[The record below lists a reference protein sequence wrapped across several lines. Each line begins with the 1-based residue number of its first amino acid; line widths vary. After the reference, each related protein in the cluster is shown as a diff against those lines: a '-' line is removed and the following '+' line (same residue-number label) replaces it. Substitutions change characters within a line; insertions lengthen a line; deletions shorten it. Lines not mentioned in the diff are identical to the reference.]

1 MISLYTLYK
10 LLYKNENSVI
20 VFPKMMDVDY
30 CRDFLI
36 RNIDNYVS
44 LKKVYSTRNKITYD
58 DASIQLIIKSNQL
71 SMYSIDNL
79 IIDTSDY
86 INDFYDIYKNVY
98 PLLMMD
104 SGKFIMSLEQIVC
117 DNFNCNIVKE
127 LLIEYGATFLLDNN
141 IKGNL

>member
-1 MISLYTLYK
+1 
-10 LLYKNENSVI
+10 
-20 VFPKMMDVDY
+20 MDVDY